1 MQLKRARKDVRVLN
15 KVTGEILVI
24 TNVEGKG
31 ENKVATAVP
40 ESEAAFNE
48 LNKVMG
54 RSQVLD
60 KIMEDAQVSFQKT
73 PTSEVTINS
82 NNALAFRFISD
93 PNPADVPEN
102 IKILDNNLYVEDNK
116 IEMGD
121 IRAEKILGTLPGYIL
136 FTAKS
141 SKGDLDYL
149 NIYSYNPGRDVFR
162 SLYTNIPVTA
172 TIKKIRS
179 DEQYFWFV
187 INDKT
192 DQQLETTEGNV
203 ETYEVYNIST
213 LVRLTGSICE
223 EISVNGPLPEDLSD
237 YTFLDDKNIAVMY
250 VGGVFTTVYDVD
262 GNEYSVVDKTRTL
275 ERCFYIYIPEFE
287 VDDEIACS
295 KPIIVSAGS
304 MAAPVLITKDSIVL
318 HGKVIDNI
326 PSDVIRAV
334 VDHPIFVD
342 ETVTGSVTRLSFVSK
357 EYELITVLINK
368 TKDRGTIYSLA

>member
-24 TNVEGKG
+24 TSVQGKG
-31 ENKVATAVP
+31 DEKVARAIP
-40 ESEAAFNE
+40 EKAFFE
-48 LNKVMG
+48 GVC
-54 RSQVLD
+54 
-60 KIMEDAQVSFQKT
+60 
-73 PTSEVTINS
+73 PTVDNTVVINS
-82 NNALAFRFISD
+82 NNALAFRFQFD
-93 PNPADVPEN
+93 PNPADIPEDV
-102 IKILDNNLYVEDNK
+102 KILDNNLYVEDK
-116 IEMGD
+116 KVEMGD
-121 IRAEKILGTLPGYIL
+121 IKAEAILGTLPGHIL
-136 FTAKS
+136 FTAKA

-149 NIYSYNPGRDVFR
+149 NIYSYNPGRDLFGMM
-162 SLYTNIPVTA
+162 YENIPATA
-172 TIKKIRS
+172 TFKEIRT
-179 DEQYFWFV
+179 DGECFWFV

-192 DQQLETTEGNV
+192 DQQLEITEGNV

-213 LVRLTGSICE
+213 LVKLTGTTCE
-223 EISVNGPLPEDLSD
+223 EISVNGPLSEDLSD
-237 YTFLDDKNIAVMY
+237 YTFLDDKNVAVMY

-262 GNEYSVVDKTRTL
+262 GNKYSVVDKTRPL

-287 VDDEIACS
+287 VEDEIACS
-295 KPIIVSAGS
+295 KPITVSSGS
-304 MAAPVLITKDSIVL
+304 MATPVLITKDSIVL

-342 ETVTGSVTRLSFVSK
+342 ETVTGNVTRLSFVSK